1 MFNQVKPG
9 QRWQPKAD
17 ELNAMIAAGAA
28 MRGIPGLSQVTER
41 PPGSTLIRVKNITGD
56 AVQRYR
62 AFGLGESLVAELED
76 SNRVA
81 DVVLE
86 LVEWES
92 GPIAVIQTPLVD
104 DEIGFAVVSGPT
116 LLEVSDEGSDIDRQ
130 ATPGT
135 DGVCDPGS
143 GPITLLMPR
152 PEEGGFVL
160 ALVGVGTGGGPEMA
174 FFRLDEDAG
183 TTVLLQAIRGNY
195 DTPGDGDPEEVVN
208 WSGLVDNAVEGYLG
222 LYAPVTHIE
231 DNPDYQPDE
240 ELPDYDPR
248 EKISRTIWAFA
259 QGACIPPPE

>member
-1 MFNQVKPG
+1 MFNRVKPG

-17 ELNAMIAAGAA
+17 ELNAMLAAGAA
-28 MRGIPGLSQVTER
+28 MRGVPSFSQVTER
-41 PPGSTLIRVKNITGD
+41 PAGNTLIRVKNITGE

-76 SNRVA
+76 SNRVP

-92 GPIAVIQTPLVD
+92 GPIAVIQQPLVD
-104 DEIGFAVVSGPT
+104 DEIGWAIVSGPT
-116 LLEVSDEGSDIDRQ
+116 LLEVSDEGTDTDRQ

-160 ALVGVGTGGGPEMA
+160 AALGAGGGGGATARVFFPTEAIPAAVLSGANLTPASRFCYFGNWDGTKWIKGTGGDGA
-174 FFRLDEDAG
+174 YVFN
-183 TTVLLQAIRGNY
+183 TVTREIGA
-195 DTPGDGDPEEVVN
+195 
-208 WSGLVDNAVEGYLG
+208 SGLPIQAKLIDGIWVADVEDCG
-222 LYAPVTHIE
+222 
-231 DNPDYQPDE
+231 
-240 ELPDYDPR
+240 
-248 EKISRTIWAFA
+248 
-259 QGACIPPPE
+259 